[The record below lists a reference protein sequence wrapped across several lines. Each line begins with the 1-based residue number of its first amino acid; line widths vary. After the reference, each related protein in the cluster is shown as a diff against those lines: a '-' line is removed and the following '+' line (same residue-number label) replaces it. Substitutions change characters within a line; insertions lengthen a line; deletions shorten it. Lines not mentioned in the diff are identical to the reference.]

1 MLRGLSHNNLVDLLK
16 MLNDV
21 PVLPTD
27 IVTIDHDA
35 ISNAYFCVY
44 WVAP

>member
-21 PVLPTD
+21 PVLPAD
-27 IVTIDHDA
+27 IVTVNNIGW
-35 ISNAYFCVY
+35 ISMIY
-44 WVAP
+44 